1 MCAFPFVYAHPGPP
15 EPHISSTSRNVRLTR
30 SASPA
35 HFQTC
40 WKCVCILV
48 VLICTASNTHF
59 QTCWKCVFAPVYAHT
74 VRHTRTFPASLEMCG
89 LHGPLHLHIS
99 RDAGN
104 VRLTMSVSPAHFQ
117 RCWKCAAY
125 MVRLTHTFPASLEM
139 CGLHGP
145 PDPHISRDAGNVWLT
160 WSASSAHFRHLWKC
174 VVYMV
179 HLTRTFPASQEMC
192 DLHGPPHLHISRDAG
207 NVWLTWFASPAHFR
221 HLCKCVIYIHGLP
234 HLHISCP
241 FANVPSTHIYYF
253 LLECP
258 LHSQYIKLHCQP
270 LYMLCN
276 TLSIIP
282 TAFIISSQPFP
293 TCSIL
298 VSL

>member
-1 MCAFPFVYAHPGPP
+1 MQFHLSFFVRPRTKFIYAMYCSMPDVAVAHFLPSGKCVHSHLCMLTPDRLSRTFPVPLEMCGSHGPP
-15 EPHISSTSRNVRLTR
+15 HPHISRHAGNVCVYLLCSSAPLQTHISRHAGNVCLCTCVRSHGPPYLHISSISGNVRLTR
-30 SASPA
+30 SA
-35 HFQTC
+35 
-40 WKCVCILV
+40 
-48 VLICTASNTHF
+48 
-59 QTCWKCVFAPVYAHT
+59 
-74 VRHTRTFPASLEMCG
+74 
-89 LHGPLHLHIS
+89 
-99 RDAGN
+99 
-104 VRLTMSVSPAHFQ
+104 SPAHFQ

-125 MVRLTHTFPASLEM
+125 MVRLTRTFPASLEM
-139 CGLHGP
+139 CG
-145 PDPHISRDAGNVWLT
+145 
-160 WSASSAHFRHLWKC
+160 
-174 VVYMV
+174 
-179 HLTRTFPASQEMC
+179 
-192 DLHGPPHLHISRDAG
+192 LHGPPHLHISRDAG

-270 LYMLCN
+270 LYLLCN
-276 TLSIIP
+276 TLSIIS